1 MAPLFSP
8 WESNVANSLLTI
20 NMITNEAVRLFSQT
34 NAFLRRVNRQY
45 DDQFARTGAKIGN
58 TLRIRLP
65 NDYVVNTGPAI
76 TPQGTN
82 EQNTSLT
89 VATQKNVPVA
99 FGTAEKTMSLDDY
112 SERIL
117 APAVNRLAASMAG
130 DLISV
135 SNAASNLSFKADGSG
150 NLVSPDA
157 GTWLNA
163 GAQLSQNLAP
173 RMDRTIILDM
183 LTEARTV
190 NSLAG
195 LFNPQQKIA
204 DQYET
209 GMITKDTLGF
219 DWFDDQTVQIHTNG
233 TFTAGTVNGANQT
246 GNTLVT
252 SAITGTL
259 NAGDIITI
267 AGVNAI
273 NRLTGLTQGTLRQFV
288 VTANVASG
296 ATSIPIYP
304 AIVPAPAAFNTVTA
318 SPANGAAISLVL
330 PASTSYRQNLAFYP
344 EAFTLATAD
353 LEMPTAGV
361 VEAARAEFD
370 GCAMRMITAYDVMS
384 DNLITRLDVLYGFAA
399 IRPEW
404 ASIVADVL

>member
-1 MAPLFSP
+1 MP
-8 WESNVANSLLTI
+8 NSLLTI

-45 DDQFARTGAKIGN
+45 DDQFARSGAKIGN

-82 EQNTSLT
+82 EQNTTLT

-99 FGTAEKTMSLDDY
+99 FGTAEKTMSIDDY

-135 SNAASNLSFKADGSG
+135 SNAAANLSFKTDGSG
-150 NLVSPDA
+150 NLISPDA

-195 LFNPQQKIA
+195 LFNPQKKIA

-209 GMITKDTLGF
+209 GMITMDTLGF

-252 SAITGTL
+252 NAITGTL

-267 AGVNAI
+267 AGVFAI
-273 NRLTGLTQGTLRQFV
+273 NRLSGLTQGTLRQFV

-318 SPANGAAISLVL
+318 SPANSAAISLVL
-330 PASTSYRQNLAFYP
+330 PASAQYRQNLAFYP

-361 VEAARAEFD
+361 VESARAEFD

-404 ASIVADVL
+404 ATIVADVL

>member
-1 MAPLFSP
+1 MS
-8 WESNVANSLLTI
+8 NSLLTI

-34 NAFLRRVNRQY
+34 NAFLRTVNRQY
-45 DDQFARTGAKIGN
+45 DDQFARSGAKIGN

-65 NDYVVNTGPAI
+65 NDYVVNNGPAI

-82 EQNTSLT
+82 EQNTTLT
-89 VATQKNVPVA
+89 VATQKNVPIS
-99 FGTAEKTMSLDDY
+99 FGTAEKTMSLDDF

-117 APAVNRLAASMAG
+117 APAINRLAASVAG
-130 DLISV
+130 DLMTVANS
-135 SNAASNLSFKADGSG
+135 AANISFKTDGSG
-150 NLVSPDA
+150 NLITPDA

-163 GAQLSQNLAP
+163 GAQLDYNLSP
-173 RMDRTIILDM
+173 KMDRKIILDP
-183 LTEARTV
+183 LTQARTV
-190 NSLAG
+190 TSLAG
-195 LFNPQQKIA
+195 LFNPQRKVS

-209 GMITKDTLGF
+209 GMLTTDTLGF
-219 DWFDDQTVQIHTNG
+219 DWMSDQTTQTHTVG
-233 TFTAGTVNGANQT
+233 TFSAGTVSTAGQT

-252 SAITGTL
+252 NAITGTL

-267 AGVNAI
+267 QGVNAI
-273 NRLTGLTQGTLRQFV
+273 NRLTGKDQGQLRQFV
-288 VTANVASG
+288 VTANVLTG

-318 SPANGAAISLVL
+318 SPGTSAPISLVL
-330 PASTSYRQNLAFYP
+330 PASSTYRQNLAYYP

-353 LEMPTAGV
+353 LEMPTSGV

-370 GCAMRMITAYDVMS
+370 GVAMRLITAYDVMS
-384 DNLITRLDVLYGFAA
+384 DNLVTRIDILYGFTA

>member
-1 MAPLFSP
+1 
-8 WESNVANSLLTI
+8 VANSLLTI
-20 NMITNEAVRLFSQT
+20 NMVTNEAVRLFSQT

-45 DDQFARTGAKIGN
+45 DDQFARDGAKIGN

-76 TPQGTN
+76 VPQGTN
-82 EQNTSLT
+82 EQNTTLT

-135 SNAASNLSFKADGSG
+135 SNAASNLSFKTDGSG
-150 NLVSPDA
+150 NLVSPDMS
-157 GTWLNA
+157 TWLNA

-173 RMDRTIILDM
+173 RMDRSIILDM
-183 LTEARTV
+183 ITEARTV
-190 NSLAG
+190 PTLAG
-195 LFNPQQKIA
+195 LLNPQKKIS

-209 GMITKDTLGF
+209 GMITTDTLGF

-233 TFTAGTVNGANQT
+233 TFSAGGTVNGANQT
-246 GNTLVT
+246 GNTLTVN
-252 SAITGTL
+252 AITGTL

-273 NRLTGLTQGTLRQFV
+273 NRLTGQTQGALRQFI
-288 VTANVASG
+288 VTANVATG

-318 SPANGAAISLVL
+318 SPANGAAVALVL
-330 PASTSYRQNLAFYP
+330 PAGSSYRQNIAFYP

-353 LEMPTAGV
+353 LVMPTAGV
-361 VEAARAEFD
+361 VESARAEFD
-370 GCAMRMITAYDVMS
+370 GCAMRMITGYDVMS

-404 ASIVADVL
+404 AVAVADIL

>member
-1 MAPLFSP
+1 
-8 WESNVANSLLTI
+8 VDNSLLTI

-65 NDYVVNTGPAI
+65 NDYIVNTGPAI

-82 EQNTSLT
+82 EQNTTLT
-89 VATQKNVPVA
+89 VATQKNVPVS

-135 SNAASNLSFKADGSG
+135 SNAACNLSFKTDGSG
-150 NLVSPDA
+150 NLISPDM
-157 GTWLNA
+157 GTWLDA
-163 GAQLSQNLAP
+163 GAKISNNLAP

-190 NSLAG
+190 PTLAG
-195 LFNPQQKIA
+195 LLNPQKKIG

-209 GMITKDTLGF
+209 GMITSDTLGF

-233 TFTAGTVNGANQT
+233 TFTAGTVNGASQT

-252 SAITGTL
+252 NAITGTL

-267 AGVNAI
+267 AGVQAI
-273 NRLTGLTQGTLRQFV
+273 NRLTGQTQGVLRQFV

-330 PASTSYRQNLAFYP
+330 PASTQYRQNLAFYP

-361 VEAARAEFD
+361 VESARAEFD

-404 ASIVADVL
+404 AVAVADIL

>member
-1 MAPLFSP
+1 L
-8 WESNVANSLLTI
+8 EINVANSLLTI

-82 EQNTSLT
+82 EQNTTLT

-117 APAVNRLAASMAG
+117 APAINRLAASMAG

-135 SNAASNLSFKADGSG
+135 SNAASNLSFKTDGSG

-204 DQYET
+204 NQYET

-252 SAITGTL
+252 NAITGTL

-267 AGVNAI
+267 ANVFAI
-273 NRLTGLTQGTLRQFV
+273 NRLTGQTQGTLRQFV
-288 VTANVASG
+288 VTANVSSG

-330 PASTSYRQNLAFYP
+330 PASAQYRQNLAFYP

-353 LEMPTAGV
+353 LEMPTSGV

>member
-1 MAPLFSP
+1 
-8 WESNVANSLLTI
+8 VANSLLTI

-45 DDQFARTGAKIGN
+45 DDQFARSGAKIGN

-82 EQNTSLT
+82 EQNTTLT

-135 SNAASNLSFKADGSG
+135 SNAAANLSFKTDGSG

-209 GMITKDTLGF
+209 GMITMDTLGF

-252 SAITGTL
+252 NAITGTL

-353 LEMPTAGV
+353 LEMPTSGV
-361 VEAARAEFD
+361 VESARAEFD